1 MYKFNVGRM
10 TKQENG
16 LVRKFDVVFSITLH
30 GKDLDHAHKRV
41 REMIA
46 ESGMVSFPVEG

>member
-1 MYKFNVGRM
+1 MYKFNVGRVIG
-10 TKQENG
+10 KGEH
-16 LVRKFDVVFSITLH
+16 RKFDSVFSITLH

-46 ESGMVSFPVEG
+46 ESGMISFPVEG